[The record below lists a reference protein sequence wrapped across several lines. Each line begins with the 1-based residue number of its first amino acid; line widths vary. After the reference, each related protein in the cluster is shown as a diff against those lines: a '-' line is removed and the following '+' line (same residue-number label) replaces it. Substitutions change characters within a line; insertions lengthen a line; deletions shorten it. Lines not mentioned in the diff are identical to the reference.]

1 MACNISSGI
10 AVSCRESA
18 GGLKYAYILDASGAD
33 ITVTESNGVASA
45 ISVGATSIDALAV
58 DMFKFDQIKNTASL
72 VETVNAS
79 EENGTIFYTSVLS
92 LVFNKLEAS
101 KLNSLKLLAANS
113 KLLVVVKDNNDTLW
127 MVGNTNGAIVSGGS
141 SESGVNMGDR
151 NGMTIEFTG
160 MHFAPMFE
168 VTVSETA

>member
-10 AVSCRESA
+10 AVSCRESV

-45 ISVGATSIDALAV
+45 ISVGATSVDALAV

-92 LVFNKLEAS
+92 LVFNKLEAT

-141 SESGVNMGDR
+141 SESGVNRVIVIKFG
-151 NGMTIEFTG
+151 F
-160 MHFAPMFE
+160 
-168 VTVSETA
+168 